1 MTAKA
6 NWTGVEGVI
15 KMDGSTIAWA
25 SANVKLSR
33 GTASHGRGA
42 SESDVYRQG
51 KFDAEGEFT
60 EILTN
65 GAHMS
70 MLMNATPTTGT
81 AGAALAASTAM
92 QATAGGEYTA
102 FTDTEPT
109 TPSRVKLTLITQNAT
124 VAGTAT
130 VIGEDANG
138 EPIEETF
145 DIPATM
151 VVNDTLTGKKVFG
164 KAFAIITLD
173 VDTAAD
179 GGQFKVDYIAGDAS
193 VSIGRGSLFTY
204 IFSVEDGSNY
214 VRHTWTNCFFT
225 SASTSLG
232 DADEMAEV
240 SYGFRPQDPA
250 ADCTYAYVNA

>member
-25 SANVKLSR
+25 AANVKLGR

-60 EILTN
+60 EILTD
-65 GAHMS
+65 GVHMG
-70 MLMNATPTTGT
+70 MLMNGTPTTGT
-81 AGAALAASTAM
+81 AGVVLAATGLSADSINAAAVTIA
-92 QATAGGEYTA
+92 
-102 FTDTEPT
+102 
-109 TPSRVKLTLITQNAT
+109 TPSRVKVTC
-124 VAGTAT
+124 
-130 VIGEDANG
+130 
-138 EPIEETF
+138 
-145 DIPATM
+145 
-151 VVNDTLTGKKVFG
+151 
-164 KAFAIITLD
+164 
-173 VDTAAD
+173 DTAAITTAGTVTIIGTD
-179 GGQFKVDYIAGDAS
+179 AGGAPISETLAIPLLGLAETVTGKILFKTTVSVAISGVRSATGKLKFDSIAGTSTVA
-193 VSIGRGSLFTY
+193 VGRGALFTY
-204 IFSVEDGSNY
+204 VFGVEDGGNY
-214 VRHTWTNCFFT
+214 VRHTWNNCFFT
-225 SASTSLG
+225 SATTALG